1 MLTQL
6 RAKAVFERDLRK
18 SRAERA
24 ERERAAGILTKPAGV
39 TKHQSPR
46 IQAKKSPPATE
57 KDTAEKD
64 VAAQSAQPA
73 DRKPVDELTA
83 VELPIPDAQASQD
96 QLPMTGGSAIDPAP
110 NVTSVMDPQN
120 LDPTA
125 GLAITLQPDSQAS
138 RKSSPKPEEKIEAAP
153 ISQLPNN
160 GAEEQPPAD
169 HQEPAP
175 FESMFNDLQ
184 NSSNPTSLDFDLSF
198 PAAGS
203 MPQELLNDPVFD
215 TMGTSNDDQNLTLT
229 LPSTTAED
237 IDSLLPGLE
246 RYVTNDGDFALIDM
260 NLPTAAPEASALQNT
275 SVPAPAAADTSA
287 QQQQQSFDS
296 APIESNFDDLFGSGD
311 WNIDD
316 DLGGGTMDEFNDDW
330 FKTDA

>member
-1 MLTQL
+1 M
-6 RAKAVFERDLRK
+6 FERDLRK
-18 SRAERA
+18 LRAKRA

-46 IQAKKSPPATE
+46 IEAKKSPPETE
-57 KDTAEKD
+57 KGPAEKD
-64 VAAQSAQPA
+64 VAAQSAQPTE
-73 DRKPVDELTA
+73 RKPEDEFTA
-83 VELPIPDAQASQD
+83 VELPRPDAQASQN
-96 QLPMTGGSAIDPAP
+96 QLPMASGPAVDPAP
-110 NVTSVMDPQN
+110 NATSVMEPQK

-138 RKSSPKPEEKIEAAP
+138 RKPSPKPEEKIETAP
-153 ISQLPNN
+153 ISQPPNN
-160 GAEEQPPAD
+160 GAEDQPPAN

-184 NSSNPTSLDFDLSF
+184 NPSNPTSIDFDLGF

-203 MPQELLNDPVFD
+203 LPQDLLNDAVFD
-215 TMGTSNDDQNLTLT
+215 TMGTSNEDQNLTLA

-260 NLPTAAPEASALQNT
+260 NLPTGAPEASALQDT
-275 SVPAPAAADTSA
+275 SAPVPAAADNDA
-287 QQQQQSFDS
+287 RQQQSFDS
-296 APIESNFDDLFGSGD
+296 APIESNFDDLFDSGD

-316 DLGGGTMDEFNDDW
+316 DLGGGTMGEFNDDW
-330 FKTDA
+330 FKTDG

>member
-1 MLTQL
+1 M
-6 RAKAVFERDLRK
+6 
-18 SRAERA
+18 
-24 ERERAAGILTKPAGV
+24 

-46 IQAKKSPPATE
+46 IEAKKSPAIENGP
-57 KDTAEKD
+57 AEKD
-64 VAAQSAQPA
+64 VAAQSAQPT
-73 DRKPVDELTA
+73 DEKPVDEVAA
-83 VELPIPDAQASQD
+83 VELPKPDAQASQD
-96 QLPMTGGSAIDPAP
+96 HADGSAIGPALDVAR
-110 NVTSVMDPQN
+110 VTEPHI

-138 RKSSPKPEEKIEAAP
+138 RKSSPKPEEKIEAAA
-153 ISQLPNN
+153 ISQQPNN
-160 GAEEQPPAD
+160 GVDDQPPSN

-184 NSSNPTSLDFDLSF
+184 NPSNPTSLDFDLGFS
-198 PAAGS
+198 AAGS
-203 MPQELLNDPVFD
+203 LPQDLLNDAVFD

-229 LPSTTAED
+229 LPSTNAED

-260 NLPTAAPEASALQNT
+260 NLPTAAPGATALQNT
-275 SVPAPAAADTSA
+275 SVPAPAAADTDA
-287 QQQQQSFDS
+287 QQQQSLDS

-330 FKTDA
+330 FKTDG